1 MRSATRLPSS
11 SACST
16 TSSSSARRSASPIAG
31 ASRSTSTFVRSEVT
45 GVRSSC
51 EASATSWRCWA
62 CEVCR
67 RASIPLKRAAMRPTS
82 SWPSASMRRPRS
94 PVASMCSAAS
104 VSSVTGA
111 TTRREKSRL
120 TPAASAV
127 PTATSATS
135 TTPQAL
141 EHAVGVLE
149 RARHLDGADRA
160 ERRGE
165 HAQVKAVDVAV
176 GEAAVRSRRWPSRS
190 GLPGHGQRRAAG
202 GAELDRVAVGAHELR
217 VAAGAAEARAAGV
230 RSPGRPGG
238 RPRPAPRGSG
248 RRRRCRAA
256 RRRPGRAAGRVR
268 PRRRR
273 ATRARA

>member
-31 ASRSTSTFVRSEVT
+31 ASRSTSTLVRSEVT

-67 RASIPLKRAAMRPTS
+67 RASIALKRAAMRPTS

-111 TTRREKSRL
+111 IDAPREQ
-120 TPAASAV
+120 PAHAGRERGADGHERDEH
-127 PTATSATS
+127 A
-135 TTPQAL
+135 PQAL
-141 EHAVGVLE
+141 EDAVGVRE
-149 RARHLDGADRA
+149 RARHLHRADRSRA
-160 ERRGE
+160 ARSARAGAGRRRR
-165 HAQVKAVDVAV
+165 DR
-176 GEAAVRSRRWPSRS
+176 RSRRCDSPLAVASGLLGHRQRS
-190 GLPGHGQRRAAG
+190 GRRPDRAGSRCRWAA
-202 GAELDRVAVGAHELR
+202 R
-217 VAAGAAEARAAGV
+217 AGRSRRGRRGSAAGV
-230 RSPGRPGG
+230 RSPGRPG
-238 RPRPAPRGSG
+238 
-248 RRRRCRAA
+248 
-256 RRRPGRAAGRVR
+256 RRRPPARAASRW
-268 PRRRR
+268 
-273 ATRARA
+273 